1 MAAGPAHFTQGTS
14 GEFSYYQTLA
24 NYVRSK
30 ISGGIVWLNPGSYP
44 EPGFMSIANV
54 VMVFEGSYSAYLSD
68 QVPSWIS
75 QYSPSQFANVVHD
88 TPQSDLASAI
98 NLSRQRRAGHLFVTD
113 LSASGNPYGVLPSYW
128 SQEAS
133 TVRNGC

>member
-1 MAAGPAHFTQGTS
+1 
-14 GEFSYYQTLA
+14 
-24 NYVRSK
+24 
-30 ISGGIVWLNPGSYP
+30 
-44 EPGFMSIANV
+44 MSIANV
-54 VMVFEGSYSAYLSD
+54 VMVFEGPYSAYRSA

-88 TPQSDLASAI
+88 TPQSDFVSAV

-113 LSASGNPYGVLPSYW
+113 LSASSGNPYGALPSYW

-133 TVRNGC
+133 TVSNGC